1 MFNRS
6 GGTMTATK
14 EFETIEE
21 VSRVIRYKLREDSM
35 YAELFGA
42 FFHVL
47 PNAVDK
53 LFWLM
58 EIEEQDGTK
67 NWCLDYSVPGGGG
80 WLNLSLKYND
90 LMDIL
95 DSILKWE
102 VSKEVK
108 KDILQRK
115 QCMMEYLN
123 RTLATD
129 HSVGSSN
136 PKPNKT
142 PRKKRK

>member
-1 MFNRS
+1 MIE
-6 GGTMTATK
+6 TA
-14 EFETIEE
+14 EIETIEE
-21 VSRVIRYKLREDSM
+21 VSRVIQYKLREDFM

-47 PNAVDK
+47 PHAVDK

-80 WLNLSLKYND
+80 WVNLSLKYNE
-90 LMDIL
+90 LMYIL
-95 DSILKWE
+95 DVILTKWS

-123 RTLATD
+123 RTVATG
-129 HSVGSSN
+129 HSVAAPDS
-136 PKPNKT
+136 KPNKT